1 MELDVVVALALR
13 LRLVIGLE
21 RLAAM
26 RLDVLVALAL
36 SPGLL
41 VRSRA
46 ALMRLDVLGR
56 SDLLLLRHGAP
67 FVGPTCHKLDGEY
80 PHFLPH
86 HFRFQS
92 LIVMLAP

>member
-1 MELDVVVALALR
+1 
-13 LRLVIGLE
+13 
-21 RLAAM
+21 
-26 RLDVLVALAL
+26 
-36 SPGLL
+36 
-41 VRSRA
+41 
-46 ALMRLDVLGR
+46 MRLDVLGR